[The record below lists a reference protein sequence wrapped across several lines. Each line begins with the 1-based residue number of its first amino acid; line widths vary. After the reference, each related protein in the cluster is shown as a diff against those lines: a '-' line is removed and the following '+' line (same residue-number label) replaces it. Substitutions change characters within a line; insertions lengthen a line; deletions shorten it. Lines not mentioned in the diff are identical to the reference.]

1 MFVHTTLHKFLCE
14 NNNINQI
21 LIDIANDL
29 SEKLHCDRYGS
40 CVHFAE
46 LFVEKVNQQ
55 NPELLNSFFVIEGYV
70 NWSIEN
76 DLPKDHTW
84 IELEDGTKIDP
95 TFIQFTNYGKALAS
109 YSKRIRKKYTGLE
122 YLEGIKGSWF
132 EERREKFP
140 EYIFKDV
147 NNLK

>member
-1 MFVHTTLHKFLCE
+1 MLVHTTMQKFLNE
-14 NNNINQI
+14 NRGLNQI

-55 NPELLNSFFVIEGYV
+55 NSELLNSFFVIEGYV
-70 NWSIEN
+70 NWSI
-76 DLPKDHTW
+76 DVGLPKDHTW

-95 TFIQFTNYGKALAS
+95 TFIQFTKYGPKAS
-109 YSKRIRKKYTGLE
+109 YSNKIYKKYTGLE
-122 YLEGIKGSWF
+122 YFKETEGSWF
-132 EERREKFP
+132 QERREEFP

-147 NNLK
+147 NNS